1 MPPASNQKLAEI
13 RALAAASLKHLA
25 TLSPEEKAEWREK
38 RKREK
43 SEAAKARYRAKKERL
58 AAEKLEKVDVEK

>member
-1 MPPASNQKLAEI
+1 M
-13 RALAAASLKHLA
+13 A